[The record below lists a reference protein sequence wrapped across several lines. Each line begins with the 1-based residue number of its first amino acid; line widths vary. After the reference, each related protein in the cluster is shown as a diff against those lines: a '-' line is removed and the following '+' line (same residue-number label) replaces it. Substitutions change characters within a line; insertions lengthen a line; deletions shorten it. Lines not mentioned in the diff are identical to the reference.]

1 MASDD
6 MKNLKAELEKS
17 VSLLKTLRDEARVKL
32 HLAGM
37 DAKKKWNE
45 LEPHLD
51 AVEDAAK
58 HATEAS
64 RTAVVKGV
72 ESLKAFLASL

>member
-1 MASDD
+1 MASND
-6 MKNLKAELEKS
+6 MKDLKAELEKS
-17 VSLLKTLRDEARVKL
+17 VTLLKTLRDEARVRL

-37 DAKKKWNE
+37 DAKKKWSE
-45 LEPHLD
+45 LETHLD

-58 HATEAS
+58 QTTEAS
-64 RTAVVKGV
+64 RTAVVKGL